1 MDWGTAFREAD
12 GRNEVREISELS
24 KGDFEALG
32 CEDVPAKKL
41 RARVFNL
48 EGLGSELALALRD
61 MVDRFSPS
69 DEGLSD
75 AEIACS
81 KRAKEALQL
90 AHNVLIGRK

>member
-1 MDWGTAFREAD
+1 MDWRSAFREED
-12 GRNEVREISELS
+12 GLNEIREISELS

-32 CEDVPAKKL
+32 CEDVPARKL

-48 EGLGSELALALRD
+48 EGLCSELALTLRD

-69 DEGLSD
+69 DEGLSE

-90 AHNVLIGRK
+90 ARIVLIGK